1 MLFPLTPQTNRFL
14 TTQYSCTKFLTDQGI
29 EKIIKELDKD
39 KWIDVGGYQ
48 SKEVGISKEVKSTD
62 RICQAQFLKN
72 DILPL
77 FEISQAL
84 RQANDEYWKSKLS
97 HINLITDNISVVK
110 YNTGGLLN
118 WHMDIC
124 ATLSTRKISFTIQL
138 SDPKDYE
145 GGDLQFFEGDK
156 TKINPA
162 LREKGLLIIFPSYSW
177 HRGLP
182 ITKGTRY
189 ALVGWVHGDHFK

>member
-84 RQANDEYWKSKLS
+84 RQANDEYWKSR
-97 HINLITDNISVVK
+97 
-110 YNTGGLLN
+110 Y
-118 WHMDIC
+118 
-124 ATLSTRKISFTIQL
+124 
-138 SDPKDYE
+138 
-145 GGDLQFFEGDK
+145 
-156 TKINPA
+156 
-162 LREKGLLIIFPSYSW
+162 
-177 HRGLP
+177 GLP
-182 ITKGTRY
+182 INRSRGRS
-189 ALVGWVHGDHFK
+189 GGRCCQIPNF